1 MKKNRNKAKFLECLK
16 KVPIVQVAC
25 EQSNLSRNTIYR
37 WKHEDP
43 EFETQMQLSMTEGEE
58 FISDLSETQLL
69 NLIKEKSFPALRFSL
84 SSRSPKYRNRI
95 ELTTK
100 NQTQELTPEQME
112 VIERVLNSS
121 KLFTDKKEENND

>member
-1 MKKNRNKAKFLECLK
+1 MKKNRNKTKFLESLK

-37 WKHEDP
+37 WKHEDK
-43 EFETQMQLSMTEGEE
+43 EFEAQMHSAMIEGEE
-58 FISDLSETQLL
+58 FISDMSETQLL
-69 NLIKEKSFPALRFSL
+69 NLIKEKSFPALRFWL

-100 NQTQELTPEQME
+100 HQGQELTPEQAE
-112 VIERVLNSS
+112 AIERVLNSS
-121 KLFTDKKEENND
+121 KLFTDKIEESND